1 MTESEVV
8 ILHKEINKLHD
19 KMNALTGTVQEQAV
33 TIQTQAKRI
42 DEHTKLFAFYDSVN
56 MPTSKPSRYNQERK
70 KFKERRGENPVGS
83 PER

>member
-42 DEHTKLFAFYDSVN
+42 DEHTKLFAFYECQHAHIKTI
-56 MPTSKPSRYNQERK
+56 PIQPGTQKIQ
-70 KFKERRGENPVGS
+70 GETG
-83 PER
+83 